1 MHPRQKTVRR
11 CSLCRQT
18 GHTKQHCSQHLRQ
31 TNKHKNTSSSVFVSV
46 HTEASPSP
54 HVVDLRSE
62 ETRGERPVFP
72 LFQENNISVPEWV
85 PLDLAAIVRKANATA
100 LSSGMILPTRQ
111 ALLPKVSKVE
121 PKIGLVKPRVS
132 LALRAGRVSSRI
144 RSCLTGIAGNIQDS
158 GEYIREQS
166 TTIVR
171 ACTSRVRLVHLAVV
185 LLMVGL
191 PFPTVAYYKSL
202 MVTGQQVY
210 ESGTQGFFS
219 LQSSTIA
226 ALGADLNGAE
236 RDLSQALASF
246 ATANSLLEREHR
258 VLQSI
263 TAALPVVGG
272 QFESRR
278 NILQAGQHIALGNA
292 YLIKGVEEASIT
304 STPMTDRLTVLR
316 QHIRSTIPQYQ
327 AALDTL
333 HHVETHTLPVEFQG
347 SFDELKFLATAVI
360 DDMNDLVDLMDA
372 LSVIFGQDEFRR
384 YLVVFQNNSELRAT
398 GGFVGSF
405 AIVDVQKGKILNID
419 VPGGGSYDLQGQLD
433 VFEKPPVP
441 LQLVNGRWEFQ
452 DANWWPHFPAS
463 AEKLAWFYRH
473 ARGSSV
479 DGVIALNASVLERFL
494 SVMGPVAN
502 EEHAVVLDAASAVDT
517 LQYKVEYD
525 FDTASNT
532 PKEIIGDVMSDFLS
546 LTQHADKI
554 DLIKLV
560 VALHEAAQE
569 KEIQVYMNDQTL
581 EQQMR
586 EFGWTGELF
595 DTAPPQDYLM
605 VVGSNVQGQKSD
617 AKIEQDIEH
626 TVVIEPDGTATVHV
640 TVRRTHGGQ
649 AGELFYGGPNISYV
663 RLYVPKGAEL
673 LDAGGFT
680 YPPED
685 AFHVPEPWYVEDEDV
700 SLYEKEVGI
709 ETKTGTQILESF
721 GKTAFGN
728 WMATAPGSTSEAFV
742 VYRLPFR
749 IPIQEVTKTARWFAV
764 GSGQPHQTSRYSF
777 VAQKQSGTNSHLVS
791 TVVYPDGWEPVWRS
805 DDTIQLTS
813 SGVVVDQRLETDA
826 SFGVVMEHKH

>member
-1 MHPRQKTVRR
+1 M
-11 CSLCRQT
+11 
-18 GHTKQHCSQHLRQ
+18 
-31 TNKHKNTSSSVFVSV
+31 FVSV
-46 HTEASPSP
+46 HREAEPSP
-54 HVVDLRSE
+54 HVVDLRPE
-62 ETRGERPVFP
+62 EKKEDRPAFP
-72 LFQENNISVPEWV
+72 FFQEKHTVVPQWA
-85 PLDLAAIVRKANATA
+85 PLDIAALVRKANAVTPVA
-100 LSSGMILPTRQ
+100 RYNPTPIRIQ
-111 ALLPKVSKVE
+111 SKKV
-121 PKIGLVKPRVS
+121 RVS
-132 LALRAGRVSSRI
+132 FKSR
-144 RSCLTGIAGNIQDS
+144 LDN
-158 GEYIREQS
+158 
-166 TTIVR
+166 
-171 ACTSRVRLVHLAVV
+171 VV
-185 LLMVGL
+185 LPLRRGLLSGAGSFRNTVEHVGQQCIVIKEMFTARLRLTHVMAVLLILAL
-191 PFPTVAYYKSL
+191 PFPTVAYYKNL
-202 MVTGQQVY
+202 TLTGQQVY

-219 LQSSTIA
+219 LQSSTVA
-226 ALGADLNGAE
+226 ALGADLDGAE

-246 ATANSLLEREHR
+246 ATANSILEKEHR

-292 YLIKGVEEASIT
+292 YLIKGIGEASVT
-304 STPMTDRLTVLR
+304 STPVTDRLTVLK

-333 HHVETHTLPVEFQG
+333 HHVETRTLPVEFQG

-360 DDMNDLVDLMDA
+360 DDMNDLVDLVDA

-384 YLVVFQNNSELRAT
+384 YLIVFQNNRELRAT

-405 AIVDVQKGKILNID
+405 AVVDVQKGKILNID

-502 EEHAVVLDAASAVDT
+502 EEHAVILDPESALDT

-525 FDTASNT
+525 FNTASNT
-532 PKEIIGDVMSDFLS
+532 PKEIIGDVMGDFLS
-546 LTQHADKI
+546 LVEHADRI

-560 VALHEAAQE
+560 VALHEAARE
-569 KEIQVYMNDQTL
+569 KEVQVYMHDPAL
-581 EQQMR
+581 EQQIL

-595 DTAPPQDYLM
+595 ETTAPQDYLM
-605 VVGSNVQGQKSD
+605 VVASNVQGQKTD
-617 AKIEQDIEH
+617 AKIEQEVEH
-626 TVVIEPDGTATVHV
+626 TVMVEADGTATVKIM
-640 TVRRTHGGQ
+640 VRRSHQGQ
-649 AGELFYGGPNISYV
+649 PGELFYGGPNISYL
-663 RLYVPKGAEL
+663 RLYVPQGAEL

-700 SLYEKEVGI
+700 ALYEKEVGI
-709 ETKTGTQILESF
+709 DSKTGTQILESF
-721 GKTAFGN
+721 QKTVFAN
-728 WMATAPGSTSEAFV
+728 WMATAPGGTSEAFV

-749 IPIQEVTKTARWFAV
+749 IPIQEVAKSARWFTV
-764 GSGQPHQTSRYSF
+764 GSEQPAETSRYSL
-777 VAQKQSGTNSHLVS
+777 VVQKQSGTESRVVS
-791 TVVYPDGWEPVWRS
+791 TVIYPDGWQPVWRS
-805 DDTIQLTS
+805 NDRTQLTTN
-813 SGVVVDQRLETDA
+813 GAVTDQVLESDITY
-826 SFGVVMEHKH
+826 GVVMQNKH